1 MAIWPGTYVISNITY
16 SPCIY
21 RKGLPGL
28 KEARDGTLGRGRQLS
43 RTWNSSRRRQ
53 RRKGCGSGST
63 GMLNRTM
70 TSRPQLQGSL
80 EVVGRLGIRLAVWH
94 AMKVLDNPQMWDSA
108 VSYR

>member
-80 EVVGRLGIRLAVWH
+80 EVVGRLGI
-94 AMKVLDNPQMWDSA
+94 
-108 VSYR
+108 